1 MTKETE
7 IDKDFFLAEI
17 SKTNPVI
24 FDIGCYDGADSRE
37 FSHLFEN
44 PTIYAFEGDKRSVD
58 LFNKLSKG
66 DDNIK
71 LVETVLSDTNGEVDW
86 FSSDSDTKRH
96 YEFQDSWS
104 ASSSLK
110 KPDNHLNVF
119 KDVSFSKAP
128 KVQSMTLDSWMKDNS
143 HIDSIDVIWADVNGG
158 EEELLN
164 GAQKTLQKTKF
175 LYIEFN
181 ATQEKKLYSKCLT
194 KEEIKN
200 KLPDFEELGVYN
212 FKGNFGNVLLQNKN
226 EF

>member
-7 IDKDFFLAEI
+7 INKDFFLTEI

-44 PTIYAFEGDKRSVD
+44 PTIYAFEGDKRSID
-58 LFNKLSKG
+58 IFNKLSKG

-71 LVETVLSDTNGEVDW
+71 LVETVLSDTNGQVDW

-96 YEFQDSWS
+96 YEFQNSWS

-119 KDVSFSKAP
+119 KDISFSKAS
-128 KVQSMTLDSWMKDNS
+128 KVQSMTLDSWMNDNP

-164 GAQKTLQKTKF
+164 GAQETLKKTKF

-181 ATQEKKLYSKCLT
+181 ATQEKKLYSQCLT
-194 KEEIKN
+194 KEAIKDMV
-200 KLPDFEELGVYN
+200 PDFEEIGVYN
-212 FKGNFGNVLLQNKN
+212 FMGNFGNVLLKNKN
-226 EF
+226 EL

>member
-24 FDIGCYDGADSRE
+24 FDIGCYDGEDSRE

-44 PTIYAFEGDKRSVD
+44 PTIYAFEGDKRSAD
-58 LFNKLSKG
+58 LFNKLSEG
-66 DDNIK
+66 YDNIK

-119 KDVSFSKAP
+119 KDVSFSKTA
-128 KVQSMTLDSWMKDNS
+128 KVQSMTLDSWMKDNP

-181 ATQEKKLYSKCLT
+181 ATLNQRGY
-194 KEEIKN
+194 KE
-200 KLPDFEELGVYN
+200 
-212 FKGNFGNVLLQNKN
+212 
-226 EF
+226 